1 MKKIILLIT
10 GFILI
15 LELTSCATIV
25 GGQVTESQRR
35 KPLPGEQSRQIRVGA
50 LIADAV
56 FFGGLGIL
64 IDFATGAIYK
74 PVEIKKIKNSNNS
87 NNYLNQ

>member
-1 MKKIILLIT
+1 MILLIT

-74 PVEIKKIKNSNNS
+74 PVEKVNSGSS
-87 NNYLNQ
+87 NNYLKQ

>member
-1 MKKIILLIT
+1 MLLLCTIV
-10 GFILI
+10 LL
-15 LELTSCATIV
+15 LEMSSCATIV

-35 KPLPGEQSRQIRVGA
+35 KPLPGEQARQIKVGA
-50 LIADAV
+50 LVADAF

-74 PVEIKKIKNSNNS
+74 PAEKSTSS
-87 NNYLNQ
+87 NNYMRQQ

>member
-74 PVEIKKIKNSNNS
+74 PVEIKKIKNNNNS
-87 NNYLNQ
+87 NNYLNH

>member
-1 MKKIILLIT
+1 MKKMILLIT

-50 LIADAV
+50 LIADAF

-74 PVEIKKIKNSNNS
+74 PVEIKKIKNN

>member
-1 MKKIILLIT
+1 MKKIMLLLCTIV
-10 GFILI
+10 LL
-15 LELTSCATIV
+15 LEMSSCATII

-35 KPLPGEQSRQIRVGA
+35 KPLPGEQARQIKVGA
-50 LIADAV
+50 LVADAF

-74 PVEIKKIKNSNNS
+74 PVEKSTSS
-87 NNYLNQ
+87 NNYMRQR

>member
-1 MKKIILLIT
+1 MKKMILLIT

-15 LELTSCATIV
+15 LELTSCATLV

-74 PVEIKKIKNSNNS
+74 PVEKVNSGSS
-87 NNYLNQ
+87 NNYLKQ

>member
-35 KPLPGEQSRQIRVGA
+35 KPLPGEQSRQIKVGA

-74 PVEIKKIKNSNNS
+74 PVEKVNSGSS
-87 NNYLNQ
+87 NNYLKQ